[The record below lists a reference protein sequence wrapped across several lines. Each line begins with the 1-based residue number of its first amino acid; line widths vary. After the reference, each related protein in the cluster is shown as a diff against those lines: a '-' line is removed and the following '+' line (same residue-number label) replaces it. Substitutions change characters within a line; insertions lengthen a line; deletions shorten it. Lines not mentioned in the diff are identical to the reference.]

1 MDFDN
6 FYKSDKLRFYKFFL
20 KRVFD
25 NVIAEDLT
33 QDFFLKVYL
42 NLNKFDDNKA
52 LWDAWL
58 FVIARNILIDYYRKN
73 KYLYNSIKI
82 DITSIDY
89 SVENHFN
96 EMLDVYNK
104 EINKIS
110 KKKIDCFIMLYEG
123 YSIKEIQKAFNI
135 SEGTV
140 KSRIFKS
147 REILK
152 EKLKEF
158 II

>member
-6 FYKSDKLRFYKFFL
+6 FYKSDKLKFYKFFFN
-20 KRVFD
+20 RVYD
-25 NVIAEDLT
+25 KKIAEDLV

-42 NLNKFDDNKA
+42 NLDKFDNNKA
-52 LWDAWL
+52 LWNTWL
-58 FVIARNILIDYYRKN
+58 FTIAKNILIDYYRKN
-73 KYLYNSIKI
+73 KHLNNNIKI
-82 DITSIDY
+82 NIDDIDL
-89 SVENHFN
+89 SVEYYYN
-96 EMLDVYNK
+96 ELLEAYDK

-110 KKKIDCFIMLYEG
+110 KKKIDCFIMLYQG
-123 YSIKEIQKAFNI
+123 YSLKEIQETFNI

-152 EKLKEF
+152 DKLKKF